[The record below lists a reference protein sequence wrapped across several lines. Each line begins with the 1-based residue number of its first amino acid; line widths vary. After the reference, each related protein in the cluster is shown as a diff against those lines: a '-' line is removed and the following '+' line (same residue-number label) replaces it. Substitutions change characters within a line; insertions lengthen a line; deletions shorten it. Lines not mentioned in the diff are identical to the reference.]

1 MKVIPSIDD
10 LTFRLFPKAPQ
21 SFKMAFEAVDRDAEI
36 TPDIVTGDE
45 CRYKGMFSEEFSDAF
60 D

>member
-1 MKVIPSIDD
+1 
-10 LTFRLFPKAPQ
+10 
-21 SFKMAFEAVDRDAEI
+21 MAFEAVDRDAEI